1 MATIVTI
8 IIGVTYLLGKPNDFL
23 REVFC
28 WLVAGEKTAPF
39 FFPPKISEMRA
50 GRWCT
55 VEYAAKATFPLFF
68 I

>member
-8 IIGVTYLLGKPNDFL
+8 IIGVTYLLGKRNDLL

-39 FFPPKISEMRA
+39 FPAKNLRNA
-50 GRWCT
+50 RWE
-55 VEYAAKATFPLFF
+55 VVRGDVSFM
-68 I
+68 